1 MIAKVVEVS
10 GAQKSENM
18 ERVAN
23 SRTLI
28 VDNVPLDFGL
38 TSKDLQK
45 YFLEQLADHGIT
57 NVYIVDIDVQI
68 GGQNNSI
75 QVELSNQDMIEQF
88 KVLDGTS
95 CLGETLKVRR
105 IGEETTQT
113 NAQAA
118 VIALSALQ
126 EITRGGKSKTKE
138 QQQRSAIN
146 QAELDEGVEPELSE
160 DENNQPGGA
169 LGVNAISLKTLTPSR
184 FVKVSNIWN
193 REMELTEE
201 AIQELAEDFT
211 SEMNSV
217 TKFKSL
223 TVISKEKVKLGAE
236 PGSIFI
242 EFWNEKTAQQG
253 VKKVKGRIYD
263 GCEIKTC
270 YIEDSL
276 FFEHFF
282 PDMQLSKD
290 ENSMKK
296 QEIEN
301 VSMIDPEA
309 KASESPVASKEIKAQ
324 LKE

>member
-1 MIAKVVEVS
+1 
-10 GAQKSENM
+10 
-18 ERVAN
+18 
-23 SRTLI
+23 
-28 VDNVPLDFGL
+28 
-38 TSKDLQK
+38 
-45 YFLEQLADHGIT
+45 
-57 NVYIVDIDVQI
+57 
-68 GGQNNSI
+68 
-75 QVELSNQDMIEQF
+75 MIEQF

-223 TVISKEKVKLGAE
+223 TVITKEKVKLGAE

-276 FFEHFF
+276 FIEHFF
-282 PDMQLSKD
+282 PDMQLSRD
-290 ENSMKK
+290 ENLTKK
-296 QEIEN
+296 QEIEDVLIN
-301 VSMIDPEA
+301 DPEA
-309 KASESPVASKEIKAQ
+309 KASESPVASKETKAQ
-324 LKE
+324 TLE

>member
-10 GAQKSENM
+10 GAEKCKNM

-45 YFLEQLADHGIT
+45 YFLEQLAEKGIK
-57 NVYIVDIDVQI
+57 NVYIIDIDVQV

-75 QVELSNQDMIEQF
+75 QVELANQDMIEQF
-88 KVLDGTS
+88 KVLDCTQ

-126 EITRGGKSKTKE
+126 EITRGGKSKAKD
-138 QQQRSAIN
+138 QQPRSAIN
-146 QAELDEGVEPELSE
+146 QAELEEGVEAELSE

-184 FVKVSNIWN
+184 YVKISNIWN

-201 AIQELAEDFT
+201 AMKELEEDFT

-223 TVISKEKVKLGAE
+223 IVITKEKATLGAE
-236 PGSIFI
+236 LGSIFV
-242 EFWNEKTAQQG
+242 EFWNEKCAQHG

-270 YIEDSL
+270 YIEESL
-276 FFEHFF
+276 YNEHFF
-282 PDMQLSKD
+282 PDAAEQETNERDVQMQAP
-290 ENSMKK
+290 
-296 QEIEN
+296 Q
-301 VSMIDPEA
+301 A
-309 KASESPVASKEIKAQ
+309 KADLPADQVKSSE
-324 LKE
+324 